1 MIDNFKII
9 SIINRKLTTRTYNEK
24 KALSMEI
31 QDSIKSENNNSTA
44 VLDIPKTDTEI
55 SQSDNQKEVLQ
66 KKKLFP
72 TDQDAI
78 TAMIEDAFPGK
89 ASNYKLS
96 ARQANSFSFVGR
108 IFFLWVWPIV
118 LHNKIRNL
126 INNLNFAQPY
136 SDPGENAY
144 SVRDTETVYT
154 MTKDAF
160 SGKGGMK
167 FMGIR
172 FMSIWV
178 FPIAITGA
186 VMEFLFVGPLM
197 GTNPFG

>member
-1 MIDNFKII
+1 
-9 SIINRKLTTRTYNEK
+9 
-24 KALSMEI
+24 MEN
-31 QDSIKSENNNSTA
+31 QDSNQADVNTSTA
-44 VLDIPKTDTEI
+44 VLENVEVDIEI
-55 SQSDNQKEVLQ
+55 SDADSQQDVAEEKV
-66 KKKLFP
+66 LFP
-72 TDQDAI
+72 TDQDEI
-78 TAMIEDAFPGK
+78 TSIIEDAFPNK
-89 ASNYKLS
+89 ASNNQLS
-96 ARQANSFSFVGR
+96 SRQSNSFSFVGR

-136 SDPGENAY
+136 SNPGDNSY
-144 SVRDTETVYT
+144 SVKDTETVYT

-160 SGKGGMK
+160 AGKGGMK

-178 FPIAITGA
+178 FPFAITGA
-186 VMEFLFVGPLM
+186 VMEFLFVGPLK

>member
-1 MIDNFKII
+1 
-9 SIINRKLTTRTYNEK
+9 
-24 KALSMEI
+24 MESQESNQI
-31 QDSIKSENNNSTA
+31 ENNSSTA
-44 VLDIPKTDTEI
+44 VLENTETETV
-55 SQSDNQKEVLQ
+55 SSVDQSNVINTKVV
-66 KKKLFP
+66 FP
-72 TDQDAI
+72 TDQNLI
-78 TAMIEDAFPGK
+78 SEIIEDAFPKDK
-89 ASNYKLS
+89 ANQQLGIPQSDTFAFAS
-96 ARQANSFSFVGR
+96 R

-118 LHNKIRNL
+118 LHNKVRNL

-136 SDPGENAY
+136 SNPGESTY
-144 SVRDTETVYT
+144 TVQDTETVYT

-160 SGKGGMK
+160 AGKGGMK

-186 VMEFLFVGPLM
+186 VMEFLFVGPLK

>member
-1 MIDNFKII
+1 
-9 SIINRKLTTRTYNEK
+9 
-24 KALSMEI
+24 MESQESNQI
-31 QDSIKSENNNSTA
+31 ENNSSTA
-44 VLDIPKTDTEI
+44 VLENTETEI
-55 SQSDNQKEVLQ
+55 VSSVSQENVINKKEV
-66 KKKLFP
+66 FP
-72 TDQDAI
+72 TDQNLI
-78 TAMIEDAFPGK
+78 SEIIEDAFPKDK
-89 ASNYKLS
+89 ANQQLGIPQSDTFAFAS
-96 ARQANSFSFVGR
+96 R

-118 LHNKIRNL
+118 FHNKVRNL

-136 SDPGENAY
+136 SNPGESTY
-144 SVRDTETVYT
+144 TVQDTETVYT

-160 SGKGGMK
+160 AGKGGMK

-178 FPIAITGA
+178 FPVAITGA

>member
-1 MIDNFKII
+1 MFDMENQESNLTEDN
-9 SIINRKLTTRTYNEK
+9 S
-24 KALSMEI
+24 
-31 QDSIKSENNNSTA
+31 STA
-44 VLDIPKTDTEI
+44 VLENTETDQLLENTEI
-55 SQSDNQKEVLQ
+55 DQVLDDEQ
-66 KKKLFP
+66 NLINEKKVFP
-72 TDQDAI
+72 TDQDEI
-78 TAMIEDAFPGK
+78 TSIIEGAFPRK
-89 ASNYKLS
+89 ETNPKLAS
-96 ARQANSFSFVGR
+96 RQSNSFSFVGR

-126 INNLNFAQPY
+126 INNMNFAQPY
-136 SDPGENAY
+136 SNPGENSY
-144 SVRDTETVYT
+144 EVKDTETVYT

-178 FPIAITGA
+178 FPMAITGA
-186 VMEFLFVGPLM
+186 VMEFLFVGPLK

>member
-1 MIDNFKII
+1 
-9 SIINRKLTTRTYNEK
+9 
-24 KALSMEI
+24 MEN
-31 QDSIKSENNNSTA
+31 QESNLNKDSSSTA
-44 VLDIPKTDTEI
+44 VLEDSDSVIVFEDKESKVI
-55 SQSDNQKEVLQ
+55 SEKETFQ
-66 KKKLFP
+66 
-72 TDQDAI
+72 TDQNII
-78 TAMIEDAFPGK
+78 TSIIEDAFPKNK
-89 ASNYKLS
+89 ANQQLGIPQSDTFAFAS
-96 ARQANSFSFVGR
+96 R

-136 SDPGENAY
+136 SNPGENTY
-144 SVRDTETVYT
+144 TVKDTETVYT

-186 VMEFLFVGPLM
+186 VMEFLFVGPLQ

>member
-1 MIDNFKII
+1 
-9 SIINRKLTTRTYNEK
+9 
-24 KALSMEI
+24 MESQESNQI
-31 QDSIKSENNNSTA
+31 ENNSSTA
-44 VLDIPKTDTEI
+44 VLENTETEI
-55 SQSDNQKEVLQ
+55 VSSVSQVNVINKKEV
-66 KKKLFP
+66 FP
-72 TDQDAI
+72 TDQNLI
-78 TAMIEDAFPGK
+78 SEIIEDAFPKDK
-89 ASNYKLS
+89 ANQQLGIPQSDTFAFAS
-96 ARQANSFSFVGR
+96 R

-118 LHNKIRNL
+118 FHNKVRNL

-136 SDPGENAY
+136 SNHGENTY
-144 SVRDTETVYT
+144 TVQDTETVYT

-160 SGKGGMK
+160 AGKGGMK

-178 FPIAITGA
+178 FPVAITGA

>member
-1 MIDNFKII
+1 
-9 SIINRKLTTRTYNEK
+9 
-24 KALSMEI
+24 MEN
-31 QDSIKSENNNSTA
+31 QDLNQEENNLSTA
-44 VLDIPKTDTEI
+44 VLDNVETDVDNDI
-55 SQSDNQKEVLQ
+55 DSINNQSEVLEE
-66 KKKLFP
+66 KKIFP

-78 TAMIEDAFPGK
+78 TTIIEGAFPNK
-89 ASNYKLS
+89 KTNPKLAS
-96 ARQANSFSFVGR
+96 RQSNSFDFVGR

-126 INNLNFAQPY
+126 INNMNFAQAY
-136 SDPGENAY
+136 SDPGSNKYE
-144 SVRDTETVYT
+144 VKDTETVYT

-160 SGKGGMK
+160 AGKGGMK

-178 FPIAITGA
+178 FPFAITGA
-186 VMEFLFVGPLM
+186 VMEFLFVGPLK